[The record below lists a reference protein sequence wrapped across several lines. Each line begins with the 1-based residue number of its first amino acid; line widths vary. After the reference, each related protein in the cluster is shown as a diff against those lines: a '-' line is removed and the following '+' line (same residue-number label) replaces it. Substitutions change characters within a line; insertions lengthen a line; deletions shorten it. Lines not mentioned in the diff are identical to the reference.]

1 MLRMTTIQN
10 LFKTLYI
17 KDNKCKR
24 EAYQK
29 LFETR
34 VNWVQYIAGLFNDID
49 QNNLLNIINLKVYY
63 K

>member
-34 VNWVQYIAGLFNDID
+34 VNWVQWMNEFLEQLVKGPTTACR
-49 QNNLLNIINLKVYY
+49 QEVR
-63 K
+63 